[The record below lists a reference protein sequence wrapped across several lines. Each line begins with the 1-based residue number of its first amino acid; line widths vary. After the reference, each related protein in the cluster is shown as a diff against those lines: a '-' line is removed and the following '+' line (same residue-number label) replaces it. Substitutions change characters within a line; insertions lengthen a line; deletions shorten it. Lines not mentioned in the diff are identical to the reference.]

1 MDHPTENVDTT
12 DDLDYLRFRVQSYL
26 IDGDD
31 DDYEDTFVYS
41 DNVESEIVDFVNDVL
56 SR

>member
-1 MDHPTENVDTT
+1 MDHPTDNIDTT

-31 DDYEDTFVYS
+31 DDYEDTFVHS
-41 DNVESEIVDFVNDVL
+41 ETVKVEIINFVNEIL